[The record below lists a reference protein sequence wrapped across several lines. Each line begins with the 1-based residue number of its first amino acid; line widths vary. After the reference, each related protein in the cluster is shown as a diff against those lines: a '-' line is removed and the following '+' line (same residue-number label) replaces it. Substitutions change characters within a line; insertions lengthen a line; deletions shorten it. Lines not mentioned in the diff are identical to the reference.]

1 MRHCEAGVDE
11 SSAGKGVMYMEK
23 RVTGIYFTI
32 LLIGII
38 YAVIAAFSVRN
49 RINIGDGDKEVILWD
64 DSMEMTQEGSTYCY
78 RRILPSENT
87 REKAIVYNTVH
98 MRLEVLIDGET
109 VYELKTGEDST
120 IKTTGFCWNTITLS
134 EDDAGK
140 EIVFLV
146 TPVYSDSTPKG
157 SFFYGTYRDIERRI
171 LAERVLRLVLS
182 GTIVLVGIAMLFYGL
197 LVVKKGQDS
206 ETIIQFAIFA
216 TMLGIWSAI
225 ETQIPDWIFPCSMV
239 IVVVSHLMLM
249 TLPIPFML
257 FLRRMYHNGESR
269 LWGICCYI
277 NCAVIAVRVVL
288 QIAGVYDLR
297 ETLLL
302 THICLLLFV
311 IVIVVMTIREI
322 ALHGLA
328 GQIKINSIC
337 VLVILVSTML
347 ELAIYRF
354 GNMSTP
360 LGSMG
365 FLFYIT
371 VMGIVNVR
379 RTRELME
386 QARESALYRKLAF
399 TDELTG
405 LSNRTAFREDLEKR
419 MEPDKAAG
427 REGILPTVVYMFDL
441 NDLKKCNDTYG
452 HDYGD
457 QYIKMAAGVLKKLF
471 AQEGQC
477 YRIGG
482 DEFCAWAPYTSQ
494 DAIDEKLLLL
504 EKEIRE
510 LNNRGFVVTVSI
522 AVGYAIY
529 QESEDGGGLYS
540 TMKRADTMMYERKQQ
555 YKKLLKPVTDNPG

>member
-1 MRHCEAGVDE
+1 
-11 SSAGKGVMYMEK
+11 MEK

-32 LLIGII
+32 LLIGIL
-38 YAVIAAFSVRN
+38 YAVIAAFSIHGQISIVS
-49 RINIGDGDKEVILWD
+49 GDKEVIIWD
-64 DSMEMTQEGSTYCY
+64 DSMERTQEDGVYCY
-78 RRILPSENT
+78 RRILPSEDIG
-87 REKAIVYNTVH
+87 EKVIVYNTVH

-109 VYELKTGEDST
+109 VYELKTGEDSMV
-120 IKTTGFCWNTITLS
+120 KTTGFCWNTISLS

-157 SFFYGTYRDIERRI
+157 SFYYGTYREIERRI

-182 GTIVLVGIAMLFYGL
+182 ATIALAGIAMLFYGL
-197 LVVKKGQDS
+197 FVVKRGQDS
-206 ETIIQFAIFA
+206 EAIIQFAVFA
-216 TMLGIWSAI
+216 VMLGIWSAI
-225 ETQIPDWIFPCSMV
+225 ETQVPDWVFPCSMV

-249 TLPIPFML
+249 ILPLPFML
-257 FLRRMYHNGESR
+257 FLRHMYHNGESK
-269 LWGICCYI
+269 LWSICCYI
-277 NCAVIAVRVVL
+277 NCAVIALRVIL
-288 QIAGVYDLR
+288 QITGVYDLR

-311 IVIVVMTIREI
+311 IAIVGMTVREI
-322 ALHGLA
+322 AAHGFA
-328 GQIKINSIC
+328 GQVKINSIC
-337 VLVILVSTML
+337 VLVILVSTIL

-360 LGSMG
+360 LGSVG

-379 RTRELME
+379 KTRELME
-386 QARESALYRKLAF
+386 QARESALYRKLAY

-419 MEPDKAAG
+419 MEPDQTAG
-427 REGILPTVVYMFDL
+427 GESILPTVVYMFDL

-457 QYIKMAAGVLKKLF
+457 QYIKMAADALKKLF
-471 AQEGQC
+471 EQEGRC
-477 YRIGG
+477 YRTGG

-494 DAIDEKLLLL
+494 DRIDEKLSLL
-504 EKEIRE
+504 EQEIQE
-510 LNNRGFVVTVSI
+510 LNNEGFVVTVSM
-522 AVGYAIY
+522 AVGYAVY
-529 QESEDGGGLYS
+529 AEREDGGGLYS
-540 TMKRADTMMYERKQQ
+540 TMKRADAMMYERKQA
-555 YKKLLKPVTDNPG
+555 YKKQLNSVTDNPG

>member
-1 MRHCEAGVDE
+1 
-11 SSAGKGVMYMEK
+11 MEK

-32 LLIGII
+32 LIIGII
-38 YAVIAAFSVRN
+38 YAVIAALSVRN
-49 RINIGDGDKEVILWD
+49 QINIGSGEKEVVLWD
-64 DSMEMTQEGSTYCY
+64 DSMEETQEDGVYCY
-78 RRILPSENT
+78 RRILPSEDI
-87 REKAIVYNTVH
+87 REKVIVYNTVH

-120 IKTTGFCWNTITLS
+120 VKTTGFCWNTISLS
-134 EDDAGK
+134 EEDAGK

-157 SFFYGTYRDIERRI
+157 NFFYGTYREIERRV

-182 GTIVLVGIAMLFYGL
+182 GIITLAGIAMLFYGL
-197 LVVKKGQDS
+197 FVVKRGQDS
-206 ETIIQFAIFA
+206 EAIIQFAIFA
-216 TMLGIWSAI
+216 AMLGIWSAI
-225 ETQIPDWIFPCSMV
+225 ETQVPDWIFPCSMV

-257 FLRRMYHNGESR
+257 FLRHMYHNGESK
-269 LWGICCYI
+269 LWNICCYI
-277 NCAVIAVRVVL
+277 NCAVIALRVIL
-288 QIAGVYDLR
+288 QITGMYDLR

-311 IVIVVMTIREI
+311 IVIIVMTVREI
-322 ALHGLA
+322 AKHGFA
-328 GQIKINSIC
+328 GQVKINSIC
-337 VLVILVSTML
+337 VLVILASTIL
-347 ELAIYRF
+347 ELGIYRF

-379 RTRELME
+379 KTHDLME
-386 QARESALYRKLAF
+386 QARESALYRKLAY

-405 LSNRTAFREDLEKR
+405 LSNRTAFREELEKR
-419 MEPDKAAG
+419 MEPDQAAG
-427 REGILPTVVYMFDL
+427 KENILPTVVYMFDL

-452 HDYGD
+452 HEYGD
-457 QYIKMAAGVLKKLF
+457 RYIRMAADALKKIF
-471 AQEGQC
+471 GQEGRC

-494 DAIDEKLLLL
+494 DIINEKLSLL
-504 EKEIRE
+504 EQEIQE
-510 LNNRGFVVTVSI
+510 LNNREFVVTVSM
-522 AVGYAIY
+522 AVGYAVY
-529 QESEDGGGLYS
+529 MESEDGGGLYS
-540 TMKRADTMMYERKQQ
+540 TMKRADAMMYERKQA
-555 YKKLLKPVTDNPG
+555 YKKAMMKGQ